1 MAGRFTGRDA
11 MSGTHFVNPRGLEGF
26 DELIQKF
33 DEIEK
38 WGHSK
43 DRQKVKAIHKKV
55 AAIARK
61 AIKRHITN
69 HPKTIRV
76 RRTGRLGGKRGP
88 DYDILPGTLKKSIK
102 VFDAMG
108 SKTSV
113 IVGPRSGVIDRT
125 KSGPA
130 AGTIKDDGYFAH
142 MIHDGDLPEHM
153 GGRGAYTGPNRNFYD
168 RAMTPAVFS
177 HMTSEL
183 VKLYRAA
190 FDKFMDRQ

>member
-1 MAGRFTGRDA
+1 

-26 DELIQKF
+26 GELMKQL
-33 DEIEK
+33 DQIEK

-43 DRQKVKAIHKKV
+43 EQRLVKGIHKKV

-61 AIKRHITN
+61 AIRREITN
-69 HPKTIRV
+69 HPKTIHV
-76 RRTGRLGGKRGP
+76 IRTGRLGGKRGP
-88 DYDILPGTLKKSIK
+88 EYEILPGSLKNSIK

-113 IVGPRSGVIDRT
+113 LVGPRSGVIDRT
-125 KSGPA
+125 KSGP

-142 MIHDGDLPEHM
+142 MIHDGDLPKHM
-153 GGRGAYTGPNRNFYD
+153 GGPGSYTGPNRNFYV

-177 HMTSEL
+177 QMTSLL
-183 VKLYRAA
+183 VKLYRER
-190 FDKFMDRQ
+190 FDNFMKRQ